1 MASTYDLAPVD
12 LIVVRFPHADFHGEI
27 AEALGAL
34 IETGTIN
41 VLDLVLVAK
50 DEAGDVAVIE
60 LEELASDSPLSPLL
74 EGDHDLLN
82 ADDIAE
88 IAAGLAPGSAAAAVL
103 WENSW
108 ANQLSAAVSNSGGEI
123 VSYDRIPSDAIQAA
137 LAASTD
143 V

>member
-34 IETGTIN
+34 IESGTIT

-60 LEELASDSPLSPLL
+60 LEELASDSPLSPLIDG
-74 EGDHDLLN
+74 EHDLLN
-82 ADDIAE
+82 TDDIAE
-88 IAAGLAPGSAAAAVL
+88 VAASLEPGSAAAAVL

-108 ANQLSAAVSNSGGEI
+108 ANQLSAAIANSGGEI
-123 VSYDRIPSDAIQAA
+123 VSFDRIPSEAVAAA
-137 LAASTD
+137 LAAAAD
-143 V
+143 A